1 MVSRI
6 SAINSSLP
14 EGTGFLYSQY
24 MARRDER
31 ICSVE
36 VLFFFAKHGKSSLF
50 DIVSF
55 GSTILSKSE
64 VKGVRLYLHTYIYIY
79 NVYIQ

>member
-1 MVSRI
+1 
-6 SAINSSLP
+6 
-14 EGTGFLYSQY
+14 

-36 VLFFFAKHGKSSLF
+36 VLFFLLSMANHHFLT
-50 DIVSF
+50 VSF

-64 VKGVRLYLHTYIYIY
+64 VKGVHLYLHTYTDTLE
-79 NVYIQ
+79 VQDH